1 MEGADRNEEA
11 SYGSHQLA
19 AVMFTDIVGFSARAH
34 ANEEETLH
42 LVRKDIHR
50 IKEIAEKHRGRVLKT
65 MGDGVL
71 IHFHSATDAVRCGM
85 EFQGSMQNGFG
96 PEREKS
102 PLQHRVGIHLGDM
115 YVSESEIM
123 GDGVNIASRLQTM
136 AEPGGICVSQTVYDI
151 IKNKVALKAT
161 HLGAKELK
169 NISHAV
175 HVYKIIIDAMEGDEG
190 GARAL
195 SPGRSGFSSALACM
209 DPRRL
214 GGMDWKEG
222 AQRFSQE
229 AKSWAG
235 RGQEAVCRI
244 IPNPKARMAVVVATV
259 LACAGLVT
267 GSLFASKPASGP
279 VLAPP
284 LRELGISQVEG
295 ALAGTTVEMG
305 KVLFVTSRGEIQ
317 KKDILAVTPKET
329 SWDAGKACYRST
341 YVFVL
346 RVRGAKMS
354 YQALIDHDGNRKIL
368 KTAVTGPL

>member
-1 MEGADRNEEA
+1 MEGADRDMEA

-19 AVMFTDIVGFSARAH
+19 AVMFTDIVGFSARTH

-42 LVRKDIHR
+42 LVRKDINR

-96 PEREKS
+96 PDREKS

-123 GDGVNIASRLQTM
+123 GDSVNIASRLQTI

-175 HVYKIIIDAMEGDEG
+175 HVYKIIIDAMEGEE
-190 GARAL
+190 AEAMAL
-195 SPGRSGFSSALACM
+195 HPGRPVFSSAL
-209 DPRRL
+209 
-214 GGMDWKEG
+214 GGVGWKVG
-222 AQRFSQE
+222 AQRISQE
-229 AKSWAG
+229 ARSWAG
-235 RGQEAVCRI
+235 KGQEAVRRI
-244 IPNPKARMAVVVATV
+244 IPNPKARMAAVVATV
-259 LACAGLVT
+259 LVCAGLVT
-267 GSLFASKPASGP
+267 GSLFASRPASGP

-284 LRELGISQVEG
+284 LKELAISQVEG
-295 ALAGTTVEMG
+295 ALAGSTVEMG
-305 KVLFVTSRGEIQ
+305 KVLFVTSRGEVQ
-317 KKDILAVTPKET
+317 KKDILSVTPKET
-329 SWDAGKACYRST
+329 SWDAGKGCYHST
-341 YVFVL
+341 YAFVL
-346 RVRGAKMS
+346 RVRGGKMH
-354 YQALIDHDGNRKIL
+354 YQAVIDHDGNRKIL
-368 KTAVTGPL
+368 KTAITGPL